1 MKAGVRLKMRDD
13 QALILKQKRPE
24 RSRGAMIFV
33 EIWRR
38 DPESNWANRIC
49 NPGHNRFAIAPKTD
63 QKLEHNVILL
73 DHASTCF

>member
-1 MKAGVRLKMRDD
+1 MKASVRLKMRNG

-24 RSRGAMIFV
+24 LMPRRADSKK
-33 EIWRR
+33 IWRR